1 MLQPKFAEPGSEY
14 YISNVETKFQVRL
27 CVKCWVVSVCECVCV
42 CVCVC
47 VHMLWCI
54 VGIEVHGVLSSQP
67 VIPFEESPESMQLH
81 QAFCEVR

>member
-1 MLQPKFAEPGSEY
+1 M
-14 YISNVETKFQVRL
+14 NV
-27 CVKCWVVSVCECVCV
+27 CVV

-67 VIPFEESPESMQLH
+67 VIPLEESPESMQLH
-81 QAFCEVR
+81 RAFCEVSRLSNYVV